1 MQTSMKKEGLGIR
14 LLLFIAGVFFISF
27 GVALTIRSNLGTSPI
42 SSIAYVSY
50 LLVPAL
56 SVGTYTIIVNVLL
69 VLLQLIILK
78 KKKNKFP
85 PSVLLQVPF
94 VVIFGLFIDL
104 SLFLT
109 TSLAV
114 DNYLIQWLL
123 IIVSCIVTAFGI
135 FLELKADVGYLP
147 GEGLTMVISDT
158 YNKNFGMTKVAIDST
173 MVTLSL
179 IAVLVFHGR
188 LEGVR
193 EGTIASAVLVGFIV
207 QFYQKNVHFVDKLL
221 PAAKPKKTLPEP
233 YMTTNHFVITISR
246 QYGSGGHAVGERI
259 AKKLGVAFYDSKLI
273 DLTAIASGFT
283 PEYVE
288 QHEQKLPNTLL
299 YNLYKQNYAYVNEV
313 IPPNDLLF
321 MIQTKVIRNI
331 AANESCVIVGRSAD
345 YILKGHKNCF
355 NVFVHADKTFRKGR
369 VIHDYFVRPE
379 EAERVMEKK
388 DRERMNYSKYYTGRE
403 WADSSA
409 YDLTIET
416 PRFGIEATADMIID
430 AAKKSGIL
438 PEEVSSPGQARD

>member
-1 MQTSMKKEGLGIR
+1 MKREGLGVR

-56 SVGTYTIIVNVLL
+56 SVGTYTIIVNTIL
-69 VLLQLIILK
+69 VLIQLIILK
-78 KKKNKFP
+78 KKFP
-85 PSVLLQVPF
+85 PIALLQIPF
-94 VVIFGLFIDL
+94 VLVFGLFIDL
-104 SLFLT
+104 SLFFT
-109 TSLAV
+109 TSLVV
-114 DNYLIQWLL
+114 DNYLVQWLL
-123 IIVSCIVTAFGI
+123 IITSCMVTAFGI

-158 YNKNFGMTKVAIDST
+158 YNKNFGMTKIAIDST
-173 MVTLSL
+173 MVTLSV
-179 IAVLVFHGR
+179 IAVLVFHGQ

-221 PAAKPKKTLPEP
+221 PAEKPRKILPEA
-233 YMTTNHFVITISR
+233 YMTANHFVITISR

-299 YNLYKQNYAYVNEV
+299 YNLYKQNYAYVNEA

-355 NVFVHADKTFRKGR
+355 NVFVHADKAFRKGR
-369 VIHDYFVRPE
+369 VIHDYFVHPE

-388 DRERMNYSKYYTGRE
+388 DRERMNYSKYYTGRN
-403 WADSSA
+403 WADLNM
-409 YDLTIET
+409 YDLTVET
-416 PRFGIEATADMIID
+416 SRFGIESTANMIID
-430 AAKKSGIL
+430 AARKSGLL
-438 PEEVSSPGQARD
+438 PEEEASSPGQA